1 MKNCKTNELLLRSEN
16 ERLGKVAEE
25 AEATRLPEKEKE
37 ISSLQKKIE
46 NVISIK
52 KLKLFETNY
61 KYLFL
66 KLTEE
71 KQTLLSKYERETSNL
86 KHDLESKTSEINKL
100 ESDLS
105 TLNESVQSSNA
116 KLNAIQRENSQLQNQ
131 IKVSLTHIL
140 QCQAVIAF

>member
-1 MKNCKTNELLLRSEN
+1 MNSYSFK
-16 ERLGKVAEE
+16 
-25 AEATRLPEKEKE
+25 
-37 ISSLQKKIE
+37 
-46 NVISIK
+46 
-52 KLKLFETNY
+52 TNY

-116 KLNAIQRENSQLQNQ
+116 KLDAIQRENSQLQNQ
-131 IKVSLTHIL
+131 IKVNLTHIL